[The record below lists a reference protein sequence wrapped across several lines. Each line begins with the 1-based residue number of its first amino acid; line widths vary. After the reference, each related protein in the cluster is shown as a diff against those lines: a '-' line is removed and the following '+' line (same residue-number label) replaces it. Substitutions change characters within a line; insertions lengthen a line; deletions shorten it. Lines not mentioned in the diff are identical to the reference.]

1 MQCWHVS
8 SANVKIHIVD
18 ETELWSL
25 IKIADEE
32 LLRTADGGGARIKFD
47 ENRAWPGKLGVLL
60 HESSVDELLE
70 IQFAIERYY
79 ATQIN
84 ATQDH
89 MNQDELI
96 SLAYLRTV
104 RLQFERDEPDMGF
117 TRRELNFVTA
127 AINQQLDSRTE
138 EPNILEIGCGA
149 GSLLA
154 SLAESGYRRLA
165 GVDLALPAVET
176 ANRRLARYG
185 LAGPVRQATV
195 GDLLEEGHA
204 QAFDVIL
211 LCDVLEHIPRDR
223 AGAVLA
229 GARQLLRSG
238 GMLITVTPNAFTG
251 PHDVTRH
258 FRPSGSAP
266 EGLHMHE
273 YVLGE
278 LMSLLARA
286 GFSHFTGMRLRHCF
300 PWSGQ
305 MRLGSFS
312 VRFRVA
318 VERTFPYMPMP
329 VTRAT
334 VDRLY
339 FSALCARSVPG

>member
-1 MQCWHVS
+1 
-8 SANVKIHIVD
+8 VD

-25 IKIADEE
+25 IQVADEE
-32 LLRTADGGGARIKFD
+32 LLRTANGRGTRIKFN
-47 ENRAWPGKLGVLL
+47 ENHAWPGKLTILL

-79 ATQIN
+79 AGRIN
-84 ATQDH
+84 TTEDH
-89 MNQDELI
+89 LEQDELI
-96 SLAYLRTV
+96 ALAYLRTV
-104 RLQFERDEPDMGF
+104 RLQFERNEPDMGF
-117 TRRELNFVTA
+117 TQREFNFVRA
-127 AINQQLDSRTE
+127 AIGQHPGSWAE
-138 EPNILEIGCGA
+138 EPNILEVGCGA

-165 GVDLALPAVET
+165 GVDLALPAVEK
-176 ANRRLARYG
+176 ANQRLGPYG
-185 LAGPVRQATV
+185 LAGRVRQATV
-195 GDLLEEGHA
+195 GDLLEAGHV

-211 LCDVLEHIPRDR
+211 LCDVLEHIPRER
-223 AGAVLA
+223 AGSLLA
-229 GARQLLRSG
+229 EARQLLRAG

-258 FRPSGSAP
+258 FRPSGSTP
-266 EGLHMHE
+266 EGLHIHE

-278 LMSLLARA
+278 LTSLLAKS
-286 GFSHFTGMRLRHCF
+286 GFSHFTGMRLRNCF

-305 MRLGSFS
+305 MRLGGFS
-312 VRFRVA
+312 VRFRMA
-318 VERTFPYMPMP
+318 MERAFPYMPMFL
-329 VTRAT
+329 TRIT